1 MKQGQIKIGIEEF
14 LERRVGELLDVDG
27 CTKRTAVR
35 LAIDEAIDRGI
46 APDGSA
52 LPPETALARIAGV
65 SLGTVQAALAE
76 LVHNGAIIR
85 RRGDGTRVRSVKD
98 ASDHAWHFRFLDV
111 DGRTRLKFTV
121 TDIAMERTFDAG
133 VYTPFLGHDP
143 AGYVRIRRT
152 IRMSNGLRVLAEMV
166 LPHAMAP
173 RLVARPPIEL
183 LNVNIRTILERDFG
197 LKFVR
202 AVHRVEVIDTEAAQ
216 HVGYASAGG
225 EPVFDIRARV
235 FGPGDVPAY
244 HQRILCST
252 RDCRLEF

>member
-1 MKQGQIKIGIEEF
+1 MKQGEIKIGIEEF
-14 LERRVGELLDVDG
+14 LEQRVGELLDADG

-46 APDGSA
+46 APEGSA

-76 LVHNGAIIR
+76 LVHTGAIIR

-111 DGRTRLKFTV
+111 DGRTRLKFHV
-121 TDIAMERTFDAG
+121 TDIAMDRTFDAG
-133 VYTPFLGHDP
+133 IYTPFLGHDP

-152 IRMSNGLRVLAEMV
+152 LRMSNGLRVLAEMV
-166 LPHAMAP
+166 LPHGLAP
-173 RLVARPPIEL
+173 RLAARPPIEL
-183 LNVNIRTILERDFG
+183 LNVNIRTILERDYG
-197 LKFVR
+197 LNFTR
-202 AVHRVEVIDTEAAQ
+202 AVHRVEVIDADAAR
-216 HVGYASAGG
+216 HVGYDAPEG

-235 FGPGDVPAY
+235 FGAGDAPAY
-244 HQRILCST
+244 HQRILCTT
-252 RDCRLEF
+252 RGCRLEF